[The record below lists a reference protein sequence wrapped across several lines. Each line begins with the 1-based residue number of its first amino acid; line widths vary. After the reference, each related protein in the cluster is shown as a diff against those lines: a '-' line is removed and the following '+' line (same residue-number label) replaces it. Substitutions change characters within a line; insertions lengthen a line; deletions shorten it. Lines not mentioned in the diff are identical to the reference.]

1 VSIGISLTTGVLL
14 MLKACK
20 HLHGFNDVSLAVA
33 AAVCAV
39 RWAGGRQLRAL
50 RQSYSVAEVV

>member
-1 VSIGISLTTGVLL
+1 
-14 MLKACK
+14 MLKASK

-33 AAVCAV
+33 AAVCAL